1 MNRFIPVL
9 AAVLAMACG
18 GSSNPARPA
27 IGATQ
32 IDRMGRAGVNTALTD
47 PFGVIPGITS
57 DEAKDQYNAATDP
70 AQWASKFKARI
81 ATHLAI
87 YDFVSQC
94 QGKQLAAGSTVAAGR
109 YDALAGVLADD
120 QLYVR
125 TSSSTCG
132 LYLAAEADATG
143 LTTNNGD
150 CGGRTPTE
158 DTIKETFSLL
168 FLGKPTGITD
178 GLPVGASGLGTD
190 DDGNGVNATTF
201 PFLGAPN

>member
-1 MNRFIPVL
+1 MLPVAALL
-9 AAVLAMACG
+9 AIAC

-27 IGATQ
+27 ISATQ

-47 PFGVIPGITS
+47 PFGVIPGMTA
-57 DEAKDQYNAATDP
+57 DQAKDQYNAASDP
-70 AQWASKFKARI
+70 AQWVSKFKGPI

-87 YDFVSQC
+87 YDFVSRC
-94 QGKQLAAGSTVAAGR
+94 QGKQLAAGATVAAGR
-109 YDALAGVLADD
+109 YDALAAVLADD

-125 TSSSTCG
+125 TSSSTCA

-143 LTTNNGD
+143 LTSNNGD

-158 DTIKETFSLL
+158 DTIKETLSLL

-178 GLPVGASGLGTD
+178 GLAVGAGGLGAD

-201 PFLGAPN
+201 PFLGNPN